1 MVQDMHIVYILKS
14 HVDSSKTYVGLTC
27 NLEKR
32 LKEHNEEE
40 SYYTK
45 RYAPWHVETYIVF
58 NGKTT
63 AETFEKYLKVGSGQA
78 FMTKR
83 LLPLSHKAK

>member
-45 RYAPWHVETYIVF
+45 RYCINRDSYYLNRQSIV
-58 NGKTT
+58 
-63 AETFEKYLKVGSGQA
+63 
-78 FMTKR
+78 
-83 LLPLSHKAK
+83 